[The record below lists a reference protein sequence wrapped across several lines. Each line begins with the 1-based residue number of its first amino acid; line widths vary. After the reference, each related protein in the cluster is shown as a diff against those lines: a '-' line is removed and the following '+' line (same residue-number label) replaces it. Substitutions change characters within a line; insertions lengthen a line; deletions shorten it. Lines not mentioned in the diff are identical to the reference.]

1 MKITNLLYILF
12 LITLTSC
19 NNSKKNT
26 KSNIPKD
33 QTIYKTNRGELVVLK
48 IVNDS
53 AYHIDFISAKT
64 KNNPKTQQSTSTD
77 SILNYFTLIQFEGT
91 VSTNGNKQ
99 ILSEKVITNSIK
111 ISNGKEIKAP
121 LFSAANMVYF
131 KDSKNLSIY
140 DELLTEKKNLSI
152 EKTLELVKKHKDW
165 TGEKINLELVEK
177 KTKD

>member
-1 MKITNLLYILF
+1 MKTIHLLSVLF
-12 LITLTSC
+12 IITLTSC
-19 NNSKKNT
+19 NDSKKNT
-26 KSNIPKD
+26 SIKTKNER
-33 QTIYKTNRGELVVLK
+33 TIYKTNRGELVVLK

-53 AYHIDFISAKT
+53 AYHIDFLSAKT
-64 KNNPKTQQSTSTD
+64 KNNPKTPQSTSTD

-99 ILSEKVITNSIK
+99 TLSEKVITNSIK

-152 EKTLELVKKHKDW
+152 EKTLEIVKKHKDW

-177 KTKD
+177 KVQD